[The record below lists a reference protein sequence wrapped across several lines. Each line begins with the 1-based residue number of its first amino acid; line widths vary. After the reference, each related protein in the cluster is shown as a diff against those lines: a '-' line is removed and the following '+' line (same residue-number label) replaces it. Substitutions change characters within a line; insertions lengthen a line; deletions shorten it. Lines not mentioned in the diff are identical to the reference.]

1 MSRQRGWVSVSVQTY
16 QSHRTSAQRILQ
28 QEYTVDETGATL
40 NALSRTSDAPEEEPE
55 QQASTTPTT
64 SIFIRDWKVCRH
76 TCRAF
81 TPALLTRSPLSSTQL
96 FPCPEGGGRG
106 LLCCAPRLTRERV
119 RTRSFLVGALTSVT
133 SGTTAAFGSTLS

>member
-16 QSHRTSAQRILQ
+16 QSHRTSAQRITQ
-28 QEYTVDETGATL
+28 TEYTVDETGATL
-40 NALSRTSDAPEEEPE
+40 NAQPRDAPEEEPE

-64 SIFIRDWKVCRH
+64 SIIIRDWKVCRH

-96 FPCPEGGGRG
+96 PGGVGGGG
-106 LLCCAPRLTRERV
+106 AALLPFTPPLTRERP
-119 RTRSFLVGALTSVT
+119 RPRSFLVGALTSAT
-133 SGTTAAFGSTLS
+133 SGTTAAFGSTLW